1 MSWLCCLHGHVTLC
15 RGHVIVVI
23 VVPWCGPGVV
33 SWVVESYSLL
43 VKWGGTKGEVT
54 HLCVIMKKNN
64 DERQHH
70 CRSLFGCHITPS
82 DMAPWAHLCCG
93 RMVMVHCGH
102 MLCLWWWAWLTWLSL
117 VAVLYPPQVIPYGI
131 HGMEGG
137 IHGISHGFHMFGGWI
152 PCV

>member
-1 MSWLCCLHGHVTLC
+1 VLCCVVVVLCCGCGHVMVVLSSWARHIVSWSC
-15 RGHVIVVI
+15 HCGHCCAR
-23 VVPWCGPGVV
+23 CGPGVV

-70 CRSLFGCHITPS
+70 CCSLFGCHITPS

-117 VAVLYPPQVIPYGI
+117 VAVLYPPR
-131 HGMEGG
+131 
-137 IHGISHGFHMFGGWI
+137 
-152 PCV
+152 